1 MCAFVQI
8 SVSKLWLCVH
18 NACAHICESTVVT
31 LRKYLWAN
39 CKCKETRLTMLLS
52 EDSWVSGSRLRC
64 RSSNF
69 GTFQVQKQYSMIL
82 FNNELL
88 LEGFFSLLLSQISST
103 VQWELPTIR
112 NVLFACTRFFL
123 ANCEEQFL
131 CLKAKAR
138 QHSSNGNSRRRSLLL
153 HLPWQI
159 FSPILFKE
167 RGMECNYHPNA
178 M

>member
-1 MCAFVQI
+1 M
-8 SVSKLWLCVH
+8 WVH
-18 NACAHICESTVVT
+18 CGY

-82 FNNELL
+82 FNNEQW
-88 LEGFFSLLLSQISST
+88 LEGFSSCCWARYLQLSSENSNYI
-103 VQWELPTIR
+103 VMVPTIR
-112 NVLFACTRFFL
+112 NVLILACTRFFL

>member
-1 MCAFVQI
+1 MCTYM
-8 SVSKLWLCVH
+8 WVH
-18 NACAHICESTVVT
+18 CGY

-82 FNNELL
+82 FNNEQW
-88 LEGFFSLLLSQISST
+88 LEGFSSCCWARYLQLSSENSNYI
-103 VQWELPTIR
+103 VMVPTIR
-112 NVLFACTRFFL
+112 NVLILACTRFFL